1 MPDFT
6 LPGEPLT
13 VAFAAETRCQQFHDV
28 AVFQFMGTEEQ
39 LKESTRQLEELYPD
53 EEKATLGKDA
63 TWLLQHGGMDFYCLV
78 VMVKGTL

>member
-1 MPDFT
+1 
-6 LPGEPLT
+6 
-13 VAFAAETRCQQFHDV
+13 
-28 AVFQFMGTEEQ
+28 MGTPEQ
-39 LKESTRQLEELYPD
+39 LKESTRQLEELYPN

>member
-1 MPDFT
+1 M
-6 LPGEPLT
+6 PGEPMT
-13 VAFAAETRCQQFHDV
+13 VAFAATARCQQFHDV

-39 LKESTRQLEELYPD
+39 IKESTTQLNELYPT

-63 TWLLQHGGMDFYCLV
+63 TWLLQHGGNDFYCLV